1 MLEALR
7 EITQQISR
15 AADLNEALGVVVRSV
30 KACLALDACSV
41 YFLDESGEKCVLT
54 ATAGLDPRAIGSV
67 RTVDREGLVGIVVRN
82 QQAVSFASS
91 QQPQRIRHFPE
102 FGEQEYHSFLGVPIL
117 HFAKTLGV
125 LSGQQMDD
133 RAWFKKCGFWVT
145 PAPTSLAKL
154 RAIIRLKL
162 RKREWAA
169 PPPTMHLRRREA
181 LEPRSS
187 SQWGCFSPVINSFG
201 TLAGSFGDPAAH
213 EGAMIEEE
221 LQQAEVRLSQL
232 MAQEKVVRSRELKFS
247 TSELARGIACIAAMT
262 ASKTRTNLP
271 PSRLWS

>member
-133 RAWFKKCGFWVT
+133 RVFSGPETTFLLT
-145 PAPTSLAKL
+145 
-154 RAIIRLKL
+154 I
-162 RKREWAA
+162 AA
-169 PPPTMHLRRREA
+169 E
-181 LEPRSS
+181 
-187 SQWGCFSPVINSFG
+187 
-201 TLAGSFGDPAAH
+201 LAGLISEASAQSADGIPELSATQTIGVLNGLRGAPGVGVGLGVLPSPAADID
-213 EGAMIEEE
+213 AVPDRKADDIVAEE
-221 LQQAEVRLSQL
+221 
-232 MAQEKVVRSRELKFS
+232 RSFL
-247 TSELARGIACIAAMT
+247 
-262 ASKTRTNLP
+262 
-271 PSRLWS
+271 